1 MLKPLIINKK
11 WMPNKHPR
19 HHHPL
24 QYMLVRISLL
34 VLDNAPNYLVRCVI
48 QKRNHLQYCQIFS
61 HFFGS
66 NAFLNSKLLIVLI
79 LLHIFD
85 QNSIVIIFLFSLAVP
100 TVATVVS
107 STTTSATPSEPPQVA
122 ITPKKVVVV
131 PTPSGKLDIK

>member
-1 MLKPLIINKK
+1 MRYSKEKSLTIL
-11 WMPNKHPR
+11 PN
-19 HHHPL
+19 
-24 QYMLVRISLL
+24 
-34 VLDNAPNYLVRCVI
+34 
-48 QKRNHLQYCQIFS
+48 
-61 HFFGS
+61 FFTLYGS
-66 NAFLNSKLLIVLI
+66 NAFLNSKLVIVLI